1 MKHMDIH
8 KQTVGETHFL
18 AIQNLHIK
26 CIWPATVSSP
36 CWPLGQDLSS
46 ALQEPPGTPGPG
58 EGRHEAIIELQATGY
73 PLSFPVCWERA
84 SMPGTVGK

>member
-36 CWPLGQDLSS
+36 CWPLGQDL
-46 ALQEPPGTPGPG
+46 E
-58 EGRHEAIIELQATGY
+58 
-73 PLSFPVCWERA
+73 
-84 SMPGTVGK
+84 